1 MPQNKTAAYKK
12 NLPKQARK
20 ERQAFIK
27 LLKEARVDACMSM
40 SEAAKCAGIK
50 KSTLSHWELGISLPP
65 KDALHRLIDCYREH
79 FIESMTHNVWLRSF
93 SEEDIDDRIFRDL
106 LIDYNAIEEITGKH
120 RSDYLIGDDVAVNA
134 LNESNCDEVP
144 ALTEEDAVSQF
155 RNSHKRDDDDDE
167 QLFSSDKLSM
177 LRYIEEKHN
186 DEGIRTYTDLIER
199 EESTAAR
206 IISD

>member
-1 MPQNKTAAYKK
+1 MPQDETAAYKK

-27 LLKEARVDACMSM
+27 LLKEARIDACMSM
-40 SEAAKCAGIK
+40 SEAAECAGIK

-65 KDALHRLIDCYREH
+65 RDVLHRLIDCYREH
-79 FIESMTHNVWLRSF
+79 FIESMMHNVWLRSF

-120 RSDYLIGDDVAVNA
+120 RSDYPIEDDVAVNA
-134 LNESNCDEVP
+134 LNENNCDETP
-144 ALTEEDAVSQF
+144 TLAEEDTVIQF
-155 RNSHKRDDDDDE
+155 RKSCEREENDDA

-177 LRYIEEKHN
+177 LRYIEEKH
-186 DEGIRTYTDLIER
+186 DSEGIRTYVDLIER
-199 EESTAAR
+199 EESTAVR